1 MHQLLDKFSGILSL
15 FDVLKKECREHCAK
29 PLGGRT
35 KKISWNDYMCIIIR
49 NYYVLKNIT

>member
-1 MHQLLDKFSGILSL
+1 MHQLLDKFTGILSL

-35 KKISWNDYMCIIIR
+35 KISWNDYMCIIIR